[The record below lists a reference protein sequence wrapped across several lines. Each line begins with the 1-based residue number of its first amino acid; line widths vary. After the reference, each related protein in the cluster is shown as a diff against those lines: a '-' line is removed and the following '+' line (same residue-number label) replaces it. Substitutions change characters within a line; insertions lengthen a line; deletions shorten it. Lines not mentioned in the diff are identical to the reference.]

1 MRFWICYLVDYSF
14 ITVLRTWN
22 KPVLIL
28 FNVDDLLRESE
39 KHKRQMSHN
48 QKVILGS
55 MTEIGTLGENTEQS
69 PGHII
74 INCGTH
80 FSGLLALKVFD
91 KNIFIL

>member
-28 FNVDDLLRESE
+28 FNVDDFVRESE
-39 KHKRQMSHN
+39 KYKRQMSHN

-55 MTEIGTLGENTEQS
+55 MTEIGTLEGNTEQ
-69 PGHII
+69 PH
-74 INCGTH
+74 
-80 FSGLLALKVFD
+80 
-91 KNIFIL
+91 

>member
-1 MRFWICYLVDYSF
+1 MRFWICYHVDYSF

-55 MTEIGTLGENTEQS
+55 MTEIGTLGENTERT

-74 INCGTH
+74 SFLINFHSQSTFLGNKG
-80 FSGLLALKVFD
+80 FR
-91 KNIFIL
+91 

>member
-1 MRFWICYLVDYSF
+1 M
-14 ITVLRTWN
+14 
-22 KPVLIL
+22 
-28 FNVDDLLRESE
+28 DDLLRESE

-74 INCGTH
+74 TIDYRAHVGGLYLSLIFH
-80 FSGLLALKVFD
+80 FWGKALCKFFALALF
-91 KNIFIL
+91 